1 MPETRFVAMRFYV
14 PFRYICFMKPT
25 LSDYLIR
32 LNPQQL
38 YTIAVNATLPLVVI
52 GSFLSVF
59 YGTMG
64 FLISIIVIPTGLI
77 ALFYTISKESKIIL
91 FTADAIVVER
101 KTGRAA
107 ISYSYPEL
115 DKISLINRVK
125 QRGYIELE
133 LGGKIYRGD
142 LDRKDGLDA
151 SFKDFIF
158 QLFEKNPELECFGD
172 FSLERYKYFML
183 NGEVREV
190 LL

>member
-1 MPETRFVAMRFYV
+1 MRFYV

-32 LNPQQL
+32 LNPQRL
-38 YTIAVNATLPLVVI
+38 YTVAVNATLPLILI

-77 ALFYTISKESKIIL
+77 ALFYTISKESKIIV

-115 DKISLINRVK
+115 EKISLINRVK

-133 LGGKIYRGD
+133 LGSKIYRGD

-172 FSLERYKYFML
+172 FSLERYNYFML

>member
-1 MPETRFVAMRFYV
+1 
-14 PFRYICFMKPT
+14 MKPT

-32 LNPQQL
+32 LNPLRL
-38 YTIAVNATLPLVVI
+38 YTIAVNATLPLIVV
-52 GSFLSVF
+52 GTLLSGF

-64 FLISIIVIPTGLI
+64 FLVWIMAAPVGLI
-77 ALFYTISKESKIIL
+77 GLLCTIRREDNIIL
-91 FTADAIVVER
+91 FTDDAILVQR
-101 KTGRAA
+101 KAGKTP

-115 DKISLINRVK
+115 EKISLINRIK

-133 LGGKIYRGD
+133 PGGKIYRGD

-158 QLFEKNPELECFGD
+158 LLLEKNPELECFGD
-172 FSLERYKYFML
+172 FSFERYKYFML
-183 NGEVREV
+183 NGELREV

>member
-1 MPETRFVAMRFYV
+1 
-14 PFRYICFMKPT
+14 MKPA

-32 LNPQQL
+32 LNPQRL
-38 YTIAVNATLPLVVI
+38 YTIAVNATLPLVVV
-52 GSFLSVF
+52 GTLLSGF

-64 FLISIIVIPTGLI
+64 FLVSIMVVPAGLI
-77 ALFYTISKESKIIL
+77 ALFYTISREENNIVFTEDTIL
-91 FTADAIVVER
+91 VQR
-101 KTGRAA
+101 KAGRTA

-115 DKISLINRVK
+115 KKITLTNKAK

-133 LGGKIYRGD
+133 LGSKIYRGD